1 MADLLKAS
9 GGTATGLLGKQS
21 APSNLGYDAF
31 LIIVP
36 AGTEIATK
44 TLALT
49 EDTWLDGINSA
60 DSSRFRVLPIFYDI
74 EPAKEDD
81 VYATSSIGSVSFVRD
96 GKLTM
101 KYIVEVTPVVM
112 EQLRTMNGVDWE
124 CYVGTSEGFIK
135 ATTSDNAKFEPFSL
149 QNFRVEGET
158 PAAGDATALV
168 PISVTFDDPNEW
180 NSNPA
185 FVEPLR
191 DGEGGNWNPRDLK
204 DPKAIMGTVT
214 SPTTSGYTLYLEGYD
229 KVAHEGA
236 VLGDIGIWDSVGAL
250 VTVTGLTETP
260 AGTYAITATLPAGTF
275 TTGLL
280 PVGSCTTDGYA
291 TLERDRTSFIT
302 S

>member
-101 KYIVEVTPVVM
+101 KYIEMVN
-112 EQLRTMNGVDWE
+112 L
-124 CYVGTSEGFIK
+124 
-135 ATTSDNAKFEPFSL
+135 
-149 QNFRVEGET
+149 
-158 PAAGDATALV
+158 
-168 PISVTFDDPNEW
+168 
-180 NSNPA
+180 
-185 FVEPLR
+185 
-191 DGEGGNWNPRDLK
+191 
-204 DPKAIMGTVT
+204 
-214 SPTTSGYTLYLEGYD
+214 
-229 KVAHEGA
+229 
-236 VLGDIGIWDSVGAL
+236 
-250 VTVTGLTETP
+250 
-260 AGTYAITATLPAGTF
+260 
-275 TTGLL
+275 
-280 PVGSCTTDGYA
+280 
-291 TLERDRTSFIT
+291 
-302 S
+302 